1 MEQVYFLTT
10 FPVCFLVK
18 TIKMSSF
25 QTFFTFQFV
34 ITVGTGFLT
43 SLFYEDPTKL
53 PLLFPNL
60 SNPSIPRPP
69 PTFFAVLFLW
79 LTVWSR
85 QMECVILLND
95 IMFSL
100 GTLVL
105 TAPCCVFYA
114 TRNQIYWRF
123 ETDDMVLASTLIWHQ
138 TYRQT
143 KIRHTGT
150 NRLTHTDKVYIDIN
164 RYMHTPATSSLS
176 E

>member
-53 PLLFPNL
+53 LLLFSNL
-60 SNPSIPRPP
+60 SNPL
-69 PTFFAVLFLW
+69 TCTLFVVLFIW
-79 LTVWSR
+79 LTVWSY
-85 QMECVILLND
+85 QKGCVILLND
-95 IMFSL
+95 IIFSL

-105 TAPCCVFYA
+105 TAPCCLFYA

-123 ETDDMVLASTLIWHQ
+123 DTDGMIFTSALIWHQ

-164 RYMHTPATSSLS
+164 RYMYTPATSSLS

>member
-1 MEQVYFLTT
+1 MEQVYFLTI

-25 QTFFTFQFV
+25 QTFFTFQFL

-53 PLLFPNL
+53 LLLFSNL
-60 SNPSIPRPP
+60 SNPLT
-69 PTFFAVLFLW
+69 PTLFVVLFVW
-79 LTVWSR
+79 LTVWSH
-85 QMECVILLND
+85 QKEWVILLND
-95 IMFSL
+95 IIFRL

>member
-1 MEQVYFLTT
+1 M
-10 FPVCFLVK
+10 K
-18 TIKMSSF
+18 TPLNCLSF
-25 QTFFTFQFV
+25 FQ
-34 ITVGTGFLT
+34 IC
-43 SLFYEDPTKL
+43 PTPQPP
-53 PLLFPNL
+53 PL
-60 SNPSIPRPP
+60 

-123 ETDDMVLASTLIWHQ
+123 DTDDMVFASALIWHQ
-138 TYRQT
+138 THRQ
-143 KIRHTGT
+143 KQIRHTGT
-150 NRLTHTDKVYIDIN
+150 NRLTHTYIKYILTSPVTCTHQLPVHWVN
-164 RYMHTPATSSLS
+164 NLLIQKLALQKSICWLYSKRLSPSLKHTEYL
-176 E
+176 